1 MLRAMQE
8 ASYSRAEGNIEAKP
22 LARARRASVAIAG
35 AVIQEAGKFA
45 LPPQVTSRMAT
56 ATDTDS
62 VAAEH
67 ANGIATGFEWRF
79 FDDEDGSV
87 ANGKNLHAD
96 LKSVIAAQRDLG
108 DTRY

>member
-1 MLRAMQE
+1 
-8 ASYSRAEGNIEAKP
+8 
-22 LARARRASVAIAG
+22 
-35 AVIQEAGKFA
+35 
-45 LPPQVTSRMAT
+45 MAT

-87 ANGKNLHAD
+87 ANGKNLHRVMMGEARFHSGE
-96 LKSVIAAQRDLG
+96 LSRRSTNACIVAAPSL
-108 DTRY
+108 